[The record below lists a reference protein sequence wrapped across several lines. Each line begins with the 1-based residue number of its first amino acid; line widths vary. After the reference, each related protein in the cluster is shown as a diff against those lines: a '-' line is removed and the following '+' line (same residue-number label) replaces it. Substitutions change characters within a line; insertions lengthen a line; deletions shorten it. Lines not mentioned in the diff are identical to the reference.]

1 MNAEDFTGPS
11 IATKARRARDEA
23 AEANNGPG
31 AELRLASQRSPRTH
45 PETPLTTSATAVS
58 GPETLANPTNV
69 AYRQR
74 FGLAPTIATFASPM
88 RRPFIP
94 HATTATAVQSNQVY
108 LTRPTPRE

>member
-1 MNAEDFTGPS
+1 MNTWGSTGRS
-11 IATKARRARDEA
+11 IAKVARRACNEA
-23 AEANNGPG
+23 AKADNGPG
-31 AELRLASQRSPRTH
+31 ARLRLASQRSPRTH
-45 PETPLTTSATAVS
+45 PETPLTTSATAVN